1 MNEVVSELTYKLKEE
16 LKNSI
21 EYKQLKQFEK
31 ELENNKDIQLLV
43 YKKDMLIVKLEDIIK
58 PAESLPEPPKE
69 VIVDVNSIPEINMT
83 DTNQNTAASG
93 NTFDDQE
100 VDIVATPDAAKG
112 NTNVDQETSVDA
124 DTVNKILNEQNN
136 TSQA

>member
-43 YKKDMLIVKLEDIIK
+43 YKKDMLIVRLEDILK
-58 PAESLPEPPKE
+58 YKDKNSVE
-69 VIVDVNSIPEINMT
+69 VLMTQKEINDCLT
-83 DTNQNTAASG
+83 KINS
-93 NTFDDQE
+93 FE
-100 VDIVATPDAAKG
+100 IVKKY
-112 NTNVDQETSVDA
+112 
-124 DTVNKILNEQNN
+124 NKALSKFNALLDKINKEIL
-136 TSQA
+136 SF

>member
-43 YKKDMLIVKLEDIIK
+43 YKKDMLIVKLEDILKYKDKNSVEVLMIQ
-58 PAESLPEPPKE
+58 KE
-69 VIVDVNSIPEINMT
+69 TNDCLTKINSFEIVKKYNKALSEFNALLDKINKEIL
-83 DTNQNTAASG
+83 S
-93 NTFDDQE
+93 F
-100 VDIVATPDAAKG
+100 
-112 NTNVDQETSVDA
+112 
-124 DTVNKILNEQNN
+124 
-136 TSQA
+136 

>member
-43 YKKDMLIVKLEDIIK
+43 YKKDMLIVKLEDILK
-58 PAESLPEPPKE
+58 YKDKNSVE
-69 VIVDVNSIPEINMT
+69 VLMIQKEINDCLT
-83 DTNQNTAASG
+83 KINS
-93 NTFDDQE
+93 FE
-100 VDIVATPDAAKG
+100 IVKKY
-112 NTNVDQETSVDA
+112 
-124 DTVNKILNEQNN
+124 NKALSEYNALLEKINKEIL
-136 TSQA
+136 SF

>member
-43 YKKDMLIVKLEDIIK
+43 YKKDMLIVKLEDILK
-58 PAESLPEPPKE
+58 YKDKNSVE
-69 VIVDVNSIPEINMT
+69 VLMIQKEINDCLT
-83 DTNQNTAASG
+83 KINS
-93 NTFDDQE
+93 FE
-100 VDIVATPDAAKG
+100 IVKKYSRALSEFNALLDKI
-112 NTNVDQETSVDA
+112 
-124 DTVNKILNEQNN
+124 NKEIL
-136 TSQA
+136 SF

>member
-43 YKKDMLIVKLEDIIK
+43 YKKDMLIVKLEDILK
-58 PAESLPEPPKE
+58 YKDKNSVE
-69 VIVDVNSIPEINMT
+69 VIMIQKEINDCLT
-83 DTNQNTAASG
+83 KINS
-93 NTFDDQE
+93 FE
-100 VDIVATPDAAKG
+100 IVKKY
-112 NTNVDQETSVDA
+112 
-124 DTVNKILNEQNN
+124 NKALSEFNALLDKINKEIL
-136 TSQA
+136 SF

>member
-43 YKKDMLIVKLEDIIK
+43 YKKDMLIVKLEDILK
-58 PAESLPEPPKE
+58 YKDKNSVE
-69 VIVDVNSIPEINMT
+69 VLMIQKEIN
-83 DTNQNTAASG
+83 DCLSKINS
-93 NTFDDQE
+93 FE
-100 VDIVATPDAAKG
+100 IVKKY
-112 NTNVDQETSVDA
+112 
-124 DTVNKILNEQNN
+124 NKALSEFNALLDKINKEIL
-136 TSQA
+136 SF

>member
-43 YKKDMLIVKLEDIIK
+43 YKKDMLIVKLEDILK
-58 PAESLPEPPKE
+58 YKDKNSVE
-69 VIVDVNSIPEINMT
+69 VLMIQKEINDCLT
-83 DTNQNTAASG
+83 KINS
-93 NTFDDQE
+93 FE
-100 VDIVATPDAAKG
+100 IVKKY
-112 NTNVDQETSVDA
+112 
-124 DTVNKILNEQNN
+124 NKALTEFNALLDKINKEIL
-136 TSQA
+136 SF

>member
-43 YKKDMLIVKLEDIIK
+43 YKKDMLIVKLEDILK
-58 PAESLPEPPKE
+58 YKDKNSVE
-69 VIVDVNSIPEINMT
+69 VLMIQKEINDCLT
-83 DTNQNTAASG
+83 KINS
-93 NTFDDQE
+93 FE
-100 VDIVATPDAAKG
+100 IVIKY
-112 NTNVDQETSVDA
+112 
-124 DTVNKILNEQNN
+124 NKALSEFNALLDKINKEIL
-136 TSQA
+136 SF

>member
-43 YKKDMLIVKLEDIIK
+43 YKKDMLIVKLEDILK
-58 PAESLPEPPKE
+58 YKDKNSVE
-69 VIVDVNSIPEINMT
+69 VLMIQKEINDCLT
-83 DTNQNTAASG
+83 KINS
-93 NTFDDQE
+93 FE
-100 VDIVATPDAAKG
+100 IVKKY
-112 NTNVDQETSVDA
+112 
-124 DTVNKILNEQNN
+124 NKALSKFNALLDKINKEIL
-136 TSQA
+136 SF

>member
-43 YKKDMLIVKLEDIIK
+43 YKKDMLIVKLEDILK
-58 PAESLPEPPKE
+58 YKDKNSVE
-69 VIVDVNSIPEINMT
+69 VLMIQKEINDCLT
-83 DTNQNTAASG
+83 KINSFEIVKKYNKALSEFNALL
-93 NTFDDQE
+93 DQ
-100 VDIVATPDAAKG
+100 I
-112 NTNVDQETSVDA
+112 
-124 DTVNKILNEQNN
+124 NKEIL
-136 TSQA
+136 SF

>member
-43 YKKDMLIVKLEDIIK
+43 YKKDMLIVKLEDILK
-58 PAESLPEPPKE
+58 YKDKNSVE
-69 VIVDVNSIPEINMT
+69 VLMIQKEINDCLT
-83 DTNQNTAASG
+83 KINS
-93 NTFDDQE
+93 FE
-100 VDIVATPDAAKG
+100 IVKKY
-112 NTNVDQETSVDA
+112 
-124 DTVNKILNEQNN
+124 NKVLSEFNALLDKINKEIL
-136 TSQA
+136 SF